1 MFRHIIM
8 MKRLS
13 YHYHIV
19 TREEDEMI
27 KKVYMKQKEMQLKG
41 DWIQTIK
48 NDYAFLGEDLEQI
61 ETYIKSTSKDI
72 FIQNMK
78 KKVYKSAFLS
88 LLDTKEVCKK
98 KMAKLEYEEL

>member
-1 MFRHIIM
+1 
-8 MKRLS
+8 
-13 YHYHIV
+13 
-19 TREEDEMI
+19 
-27 KKVYMKQKEMQLKG
+27 MQLKG

-78 KKVYKSAFLS
+78 KKVYKAAFLS
-88 LLDTKEVCKK
+88 FSDMKEVCKK
-98 KMAKLEYEEL
+98 KMHKLKYEELRIKPYLIIVKKNIYCFP